1 MFCERREKWEAEDFS
16 EVLTELEKKPLNR
29 QLLSPIILAYLAG
42 LLDGGGELGYLMLR
56 VSGRVFYVPY
66 LCFCS
71 SREVLDFVL
80 RQVGDGI
87 FLGRDTR
94 QLCLY
99 VIGLRAVIVSRVLGP
114 YLRGIKKKVANLIS
128 EFGYK
133 LSTTSPKSLF
143 ESEGLGVKKKNIVLN
158 GKKAVKNVPVSYS
171 TL

>member
-16 EVLTELEKKPLNR
+16 EVLAELEKKPLNR
-29 QLLSPIILAYLAG
+29 QLLSPVILAYLAG

-56 VSGRVFYVPY
+56 FSGRVFYVPY

-71 SREVLDFVL
+71 SGEVLDFVL
-80 RQVGDGI
+80 RQIGDGI
-87 FLGRDTR
+87 IHGRD
-94 QLCLY
+94 CLY
-99 VIGLRAVIVSRVLGP
+99 VTGLRAVIVSRLLGP
-114 YLRGIKKKVANLIS
+114 YLRGTKKKVANLIS

-143 ESEGLGVKKKNIVLN
+143 EPEGLGVKKKNIVLN
-158 GKKAVKNVPVSYS
+158 GEKAVKNVPVSYS